1 MWERDVVDG
10 AALRM
15 EQSAENQATTCS
27 ICRDDGRRSLL
38 EVLRS
43 APARTMGT
51 VTIIAITAET
61 PGESARAAR
70 IHPAL
75 SRTISMQ
82 I

>member
-1 MWERDVVDG
+1 
-10 AALRM
+10 M
-15 EQSAENQATTCS
+15 E
-27 ICRDDGRRSLL
+27 
-38 EVLRS
+38 
-43 APARTMGT
+43 T